1 MTYLAHSARNGQFA
15 QSYQEHIKNVQ
26 RDACC
31 NAEKAARYAVHYS
44 ETLKVS
50 VALAAPVH
58 DMGKLDEKNQEALHQ
73 KSKCGRLPLR
83 HQDAGVAFLKTTR
96 ESFLYPQLA
105 VSAHH
110 SGLPD
115 ICLEASRRE
124 NCFRDQDKET
134 RDKVNAEIDTLAALH
149 QQLVEGENA
158 TFCANNVR
166 EGNGMF
172 FRIMLSCLVD
182 ADHTDTAR
190 HYRKFPQKQ
199 EVSVPKLIAEKR
211 LELLNQYV
219 SRLSDDSERNRLR
232 AEMYRAC
239 RDSNIEGHIQ
249 ACNSP
254 VGTGKTLALMA
265 RALQLAI
272 SNESRRIFVVLPF
285 TNIIRQSVEVYREAL
300 CLQGENPEDVVA
312 ELHHRADFESEETRA
327 LAAQWKAPIIVT
339 TAVAFFETIASRMPA
354 TLRRLHELPGSV
366 IIVDEAHAALPVKLL
381 PTAWHWMQV
390 LADEWRCRWILASGS
405 LVEFW
410 NLEALRAASL
420 VETEE
425 SSKQPR
431 EVPQIVPPELHNTL
445 MQYETNRISFLCEK
459 APLART
465 RLVERVASAPGPRL
479 VIMNTV
485 QSAAVIAKDMRAHYG
500 AGQAHKV
507 MHLSTALA
515 AEHRDKTI
523 QAIKTRLKDEK
534 DTDWTLVATSCVEAG
549 VDFSF
554 QTGFREMA
562 SLVSLLQTA
571 GRVNRNGSNNDD
583 AIIWSFQ
590 MESDT
595 MLTDNNEVRES
606 AEILK
611 GYFQKKIPISVE
623 LCTKSIEDELQYN
636 TVSDYAKNLL
646 TAETALC
653 FPEVQEQFRV
663 IDDDTVLV
671 VADAALKKQL
681 RQGGCDWKTIQRKAV
696 SIRRNKAQKLGLKL
710 LIDEIYDWDLGYDD
724 FLGVMR
730 GILPNQQSQASPQKN
745 TKG

>member
-1 MTYLAHSARNGQFA
+1 MTYLAHSARNDQPAQF
-15 QSYQEHIKNVQ
+15 YQEHIKNVQ

-31 NAEKAARYAVHYS
+31 NAENAAQYAVHHG

-73 KSKCGRLPLR
+73 ESKCGRLPLH
-83 HQDAGVAFLKTTR
+83 HQDAGVAFLKTTQ
-96 ESFLYPQLA
+96 ENFLYPQLA

-149 QQLVEGENA
+149 QQLVAGESA

-172 FRIMLSCLVD
+172 FRMMLSCLVD

-190 HYRKFPQKQ
+190 HYGKFPQKQ
-199 EVSVPKLIAEKR
+199 VGSVPNLKTEER
-211 LELLNQYV
+211 LKQLDQYV
-219 SRLSDDSERNRLR
+219 NNLGDTDERNRLR
-232 AEMYRAC
+232 AKMYKAC
-239 RDSNIEGHIQ
+239 RNSAAEAYIQ
-249 ACNSP
+249 ACDSP

-272 SNESRRIFVVLPF
+272 SNESRHIFVVLPF

-300 CLQGENPEDVVA
+300 CLPGENPEDVVA
-312 ELHHRADFESEETRA
+312 ELHHLADFESEETRA
-327 LAAQWKAPIIVT
+327 LTAQWKAPIIVT

-390 LADEWRCRWILASGS
+390 LADEWCCRWILASGS

-420 VETEE
+420 VETAK

-431 EVPQIVPPELHNTL
+431 EVPQIVPPELRDTL
-445 MQYETNRISFLCEK
+445 MQYETNRISFLCEMTS
-459 APLART
+459 LSRT
-465 RLVERVASAPGPRL
+465 QLVKWVASAPGPRL

-485 QSAAVIAKDMRAHYG
+485 QSAAVIAKDMRAYYG
-500 AGQAHKV
+500 AGQARKV

-523 QAIKTRLKDEK
+523 QAIKTRLEDEK

-571 GRVNRNGSNNDD
+571 GRVNRNGSDNHD
-583 AIIWSFQ
+583 ARIWSFQ
-590 MESDT
+590 MESDK
-595 MLTDNNEVRES
+595 MLTDNKEVRES

-611 GYFQKKIPISVE
+611 GYFKNKIPISVE

-646 TAETALC
+646 TVETALC
-653 FPEVQEQFRV
+653 FPEVQERFRV
-663 IDDDTVLV
+663 MDDDTVLV
-671 VADAALKKQL
+671 VADAALKEQL

-696 SIRRNKAQKLGLKL
+696 SIRRCKAKKLHLTP
-710 LIDEIYDWDLGYDD
+710 LIDEIYDWNRGYDD
-724 FLGVMR
+724 FLGIMR
-730 GILPNQQSQASPQKN
+730 GVLCDQQSQASLQKD
-745 TKG
+745 TKD